1 MIFLAGSEKLYFLR
15 RNDLKSTIWITE
27 GTFELPF
34 MNRLIMLS
42 RGALYEHIFCLPLLY
57 PIYDLLYENLD
68 AGQPEV
74 VQRGSPW

>member
-34 MNRLIMLS
+34 MSRLIMLS
-42 RGALYEHIFCLPLLY
+42 MGALYEHIFYLPLLY
-57 PIYDLLYENLD
+57 PIYDLLYENFSLQIKL
-68 AGQPEV
+68 AT
-74 VQRGSPW
+74 